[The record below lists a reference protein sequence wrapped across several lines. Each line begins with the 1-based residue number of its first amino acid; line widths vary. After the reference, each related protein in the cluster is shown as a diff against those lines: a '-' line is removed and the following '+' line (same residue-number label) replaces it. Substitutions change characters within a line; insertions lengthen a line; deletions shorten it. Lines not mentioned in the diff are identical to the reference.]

1 MPIWKEATFPN
12 PNKYN
17 VTDNL
22 DGTKTIV
29 SNFGSQTNDAVP
41 LSPEQLNKL
50 EERTVQ
56 FCGVSTGTSTQYTIT
71 LSETSKP
78 LNGTAY
84 KFVAHVNNSAN
95 ATIKITG
102 LDGNDYTY
110 YIYCDGDKIGSD
122 VIKANTMVCFAYYN
136 DKVHLIN
143 GVENKKV
150 GDIIYSATPITDTKY
165 LPCDGRSLDKTN
177 YSSLFSKIGYDYG
190 MDLQFINTT
199 TNVYTDWA
207 TDGTKIIGMSNNAL
221 YSSIDGINYSKITTS
236 GTIEGTYNAI
246 FYEKSLWFLSTYYT
260 VSSSSYSNHRLYKS
274 SDGITWTKI
283 LDGAK
288 GGNYKISSNSSGWVI
303 LEHFYN
309 SKYYCKAHYSTD
321 GSTWTQI
328 SNQENLDCGKSR
340 FIEYNIIPFNNYFV
354 IFQNDNY
361 DDYSN
366 IYKVTLNNAAF
377 VDLGRFDYLQNVIT
391 LNDELYVFTREC
403 TYKSTDGSVWNV
415 LPGIRPVGQSLS
427 NSSIYKTKY
436 NIYRSEP
443 YEWYNGTFSEVK
455 TSSRYMVTGKDL
467 MNWRYIAPDSVS
479 FDQIEFKGKI
489 YSKGTSTIQYSLMNY
504 FYLPVIPNG
513 YIKVVD

>member
-17 VTDNL
+17 VTDNS

-110 YIYCDGDKIGSD
+110 YIYCDGEKIGSD

-207 TDGTKIIGMSNNAL
+207 TDGTKIIGMNANAL
-221 YSSIDGINYSKITTS
+221 YSSIDGLNYTQITTN
-236 GTIEGTYNAI
+236 GIVEGTYEWITYKNG
-246 FYEKSLWFLSTYYT
+246 LWFLSTYSEDNTYNKINDLYT
-260 VSSSSYSNHRLYKS
+260 SW
-274 SDGITWTKI
+274 DGITWTQAF
-283 LDGAK
+283 DYTRGF
-288 GGNYKISSNSSGWVI
+288 YTVCSNSSGWVVI
-303 LEHFYN
+303 KHYYN
-309 SKYYCKAHYSTD
+309 AGYNCIAYYSTD
-321 GSTWTQI
+321 GNSWTRITEQETLYLGKSPDGYYKLFVFDNKFFTYQEGVSSTHIYEIKLSNTAFIDCGQFSTIYSKVIINNELYIFTKNGSYKSSDGSTWKVYSVIRLGDYI
-328 SNQENLDCGKSR
+328 SQS
-340 FIEYNIIPFNNYFV
+340 INNV
-354 IFQNDNY
+354 
-361 DDYSN
+361 
-366 IYKVTLNNAAF
+366 
-377 VDLGRFDYLQNVIT
+377 YL
-391 LNDELYVFTREC
+391 
-403 TYKSTDGSVWNV
+403 TD
-415 LPGIRPVGQSLS
+415 
-427 NSSIYKTKY
+427 
-436 NIYRSEP
+436 
-443 YEWYNGTFSEVK
+443 YNGN
-455 TSSRYMVTGKDL
+455 YAVTGKDL
-467 MNWRYIAPDSVS
+467 MNWRYIPREKMISG
-479 FDQIEFKGKI
+479 IEFKGKL
-489 YSKGTSTIQYSLMNY
+489 YTMGNSTIQYSLMNY